1 MIVKNRRGVMDPPC
15 GIFPPS
21 IIPPRFVF
29 LGCSIDNVKTTTTTQ
44 SLKKMFEESRKFSL
58 KLNNKTNNILDCKRG
73 GRGCVLYVPRRDER
87 VFYMLM
93 EHHALFLFTVLKPP
107 AKNFKIHWHLRHK
120 VYSIPQIRYTGYT
133 VSVGVSSGICMDTFG
148 YRCVCVGS
156 GVTHFHRSVHVCF
169 YVFTHAP

>member
-1 MIVKNRRGVMDPPC
+1 MDPPC

-21 IIPPRFVF
+21 IIPSPRFVF

-73 GRGCVLYVPRRDER
+73 GRGCVQYVQRRDER

-107 AKNFKIHWHLRHK
+107 LQRISRFIDISGIRCTPYPKHATQDTLYPLEYRAGSVWIHLDLD
-120 VYSIPQIRYTGYT
+120 
-133 VSVGVSSGICMDTFG
+133 VSVWVVVLHIFIGVYM
-148 YRCVCVGS
+148 CVFMCS
-156 GVTHFHRSVHVCF
+156 HMLHKM
-169 YVFTHAP
+169 